1 MIVRRSLAAL
11 LALPFAGSACARE
24 REPVRDGRDGLLDQA
39 RIDAASPAMG
49 AVLVNRDGVV
59 WTGVSGVRRTGG
71 SDPVVLDDRWHL
83 GSNTK
88 AMTALLYARLVE
100 AGLAEW
106 GATLADLFPQVTVDP
121 ALGSASVEA
130 VLSHRAGLAEGAV
143 MGRSWLMTARGDER
157 PLPSQRADLARAALT
172 APPAGTPGQ
181 FAYSNLNY
189 VVIGSAIERITGQPW
204 EDAMRDRVFAPLT
217 LTSGGFGAPPSPAP
231 WGHRSLAGLL
241 MAMDPADP
249 GSDNP
254 LALGPAGTAHMALAD
269 YAKWLQVFLG
279 AAPDGFVSADSLRRL
294 TTPAAE
300 ADYALGWGAYASRP
314 WATGPVLAH
323 EGSNTLWR
331 VAALVAPEQG
341 LACAVVANRDT
352 DACARLGVQLM
363 REAAGG
369 T

>member
-11 LALPFAGSACARE
+11 LALPFAGSACAQDSG
-24 REPVRDGRDGLLDQA
+24 PVREGREGQLDQA

-49 AVLVNRDGVV
+49 AVLLNRDGVI
-59 WTGVSGVRRTGG
+59 WSGVSGMRRAGE

-88 AMTALLYARLVE
+88 AMTAALYARLVE

-106 GATLADLFPQVTVDP
+106 SATLAELFPHVTVDP
-121 ALGSASVEA
+121 ALASATVEA
-130 VLSHRAGLAEGAV
+130 VLSHRAGLMEGAV
-143 MGRSWLMTARGDER
+143 MGRPWLMTARGDER
-157 PLPSQRADLARAALT
+157 SLPVQRADLARAALS

-189 VVIGSAIERITGQPW
+189 VVVGSAIERITGQAW
-204 EDAMRDRVFAPLT
+204 EEAMRDRIFAPLA

-231 WGHRSLAGLL
+231 WGHRSMAGMLTG
-241 MAMDPADP
+241 MDPASP

-269 YAKWLQVFLG
+269 YARWLQVFLG
-279 AAPDGFVSADSLRRL
+279 AGPDGFVSADSLRRL
-294 TTPAAE
+294 TTPAKGT
-300 ADYALGWGAYASRP
+300 DYALGWGAYASRP
-314 WATGPVLAH
+314 WARGPVLAH
-323 EGSNTLWR
+323 EGSNTMWR

-341 LACAVVANRDT
+341 LACAVAANRDT
-352 DACARLGVQLM
+352 DACAQLAVALM
-363 REAAGG
+363 REASAG